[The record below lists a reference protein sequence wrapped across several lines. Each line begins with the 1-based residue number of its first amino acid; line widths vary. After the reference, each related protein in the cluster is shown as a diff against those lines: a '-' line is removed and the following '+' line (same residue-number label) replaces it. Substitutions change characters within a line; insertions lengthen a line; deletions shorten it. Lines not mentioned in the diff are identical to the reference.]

1 MSKDE
6 QQCLERME
14 QQRAQH
20 LEIVQ
25 QLSKKISHL
34 KVGSV
39 RVPPRS
45 SDAAFVRPRQAS
57 YGRMGAATS
66 RVATHG
72 RGTGSSRQGKRFQEA
87 MRRQL
92 KRSRSTTAH
101 DGTQEANE
109 RNDEPERKRRRSVRQ
124 SVRKN

>member
-87 MRRQL
+87 MRKL
-92 KRSRSTTAH
+92 KRPRSTT
-101 DGTQEANE
+101 NE

>member
-34 KVGSV
+34 KVGSR

-45 SDAAFVRPRQAS
+45 SDAAFVRPRRS
-57 YGRMGAATS
+57 GRRGAAAP
-66 RVATHG
+66 RVVTHG

-87 MRRQL
+87 MRKS
-92 KRSRSTTAH
+92 KRSRSTPAH
-101 DGTQEANE
+101 DGTHAANE
-109 RNDEPERKRRRSVRQ
+109 RNDEPERKRRRSGRRRVH
-124 SVRKN
+124 KN